1 MMTYQIINLVATG
14 DLKQQINL
22 NDISTLKHTIYNQ
35 EIYGGRVAY
44 LKTPEMNGK
53 VTIFPSGKLISI
65 GTKSPEQAQQDL
77 QYTVDYLVKN
87 KLITFTHIKS
97 KIRNIVAMI
106 TIKMKLSLEE
116 IADIHNVIYEPEQFS
131 GAILKRTETN
141 ATYLIFQS
149 GKIIIAGT
157 RSIDEL
163 KKAVQF
169 IIKSSADGLF

>member
-1 MMTYQIINLVATG
+1 VTYQIINLVATG
-14 DLKQQINL
+14 DLKQQVNL
-22 NDISTLKHTIYNQ
+22 NDVSALKYMIYDQ

-44 LKTPEMNGK
+44 LKTPKMNGK
-53 VTIFPSGKLISI
+53 VTMFPSGKLISI

-77 QYTVDYLVKN
+77 QYTAEYLAKN
-87 KLITFTHIKS
+87 RLIKS
-97 KIRNIVAMI
+97 INIQPRLRNIVAMT
-106 TIKMKLSLEE
+106 TIKMKLALEE
-116 IADIHNVIYEPEQFS
+116 VADIHNAIYEPEQFP
-131 GAILKRTETN
+131 GAILKRAETN

-163 KKAVQF
+163 ERAVQF